1 MVPSTYKVNT
11 KAATSPTLKKEPVL
25 GVTGYDRV
33 SAFVI
38 ATVIGTAIALSILLG
53 AWAAQHDWRDDN
65 AVPLEIVV
73 VSGGV
78 EDGSETE
85 TLDLKT
91 PFEETPDPSLAEIRD
106 DETQIEPM
114 LESVIN
120 LADKATDMAR
130 EQSDTDALNA
140 GQPGSRTGTGGA
152 ALGIGPGEGGLPR
165 EQRWFV
171 RFAEGGTTYEYAK
184 QLDHFGIELGA
195 LLPGSRLAYVSNLTA
210 ETPTVRNAESGAG
223 ENRLYFTWQGGGR
236 RTADIELFKKAGVD
250 VGGAS
255 IFHFYPKQTEDLLA
269 KLEAEYRNR
278 PTRDIRRTYFAVE
291 ARGTGYRFVVTRQ
304 AYFNAGS

>member
-1 MVPSTYKVNT
+1 MTTKTHNSHPSKG
-11 KAATSPTLKKEPVL
+11 EPVL
-25 GVTGYDRV
+25 TVTGYDRA
-33 SAFVI
+33 SALVI
-38 ATVIGTAIALSILLG
+38 ATVIGTAIALLILLG
-53 AWAAQHDWRDDN
+53 AWAAEHDWRDEEV
-65 AVPLEIVV
+65 VPLEIVV

-78 EDGSETE
+78 DDGSETE

-106 DETQIEPM
+106 DQTQIEPM
-114 LESVIN
+114 LESVID

-130 EQSDTDALNA
+130 EQSDSDALNA
-140 GQPGSRTGTGGA
+140 GQPGSRTGTGQA
-152 ALGIGPGEGGLPR
+152 ALGMGPGEGGLPR

-195 LLPGSRLAYVSNLTA
+195 LLPGGKLAYIGNLTG
-210 ETPTVRNAESGAG
+210 ETPVIRYAESGGG
-223 ENRLYFTWQGGGR
+223 EARLYFTWQGGGR
-236 RTADIELFKKAGVD
+236 RTADIELFKKAGID

-255 IFHFYPKQTEDLLA
+255 IFHFYPQPTEDQLA

-278 PTRDIRRTYFAVE
+278 PTREIRRTYFAVE
-291 ARGTGYRFVVTRQ
+291 SRGAGYRFVVTRQ
-304 AYFNAGS
+304 AFFNAGS